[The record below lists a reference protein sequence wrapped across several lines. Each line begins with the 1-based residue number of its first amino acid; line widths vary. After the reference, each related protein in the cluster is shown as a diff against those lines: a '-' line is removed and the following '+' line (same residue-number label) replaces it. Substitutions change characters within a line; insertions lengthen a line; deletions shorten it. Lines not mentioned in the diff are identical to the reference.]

1 MKTTDLV
8 YPISI
13 LLVAGISSFLG
24 AYLVGKP
31 IIPPQPD
38 LSDLKKLEII
48 SKQLTELQKNHQT
61 LATSLQSLSNNPN
74 QSQEILLAKLQAIET
89 KLNNTS
95 PQVAQSNVAPI
106 VSTPS
111 TENKTNKTPEI
122 PISKQIDHDA
132 LQTVTKDMYST
143 DFNTRQRALRAMVLL
158 GSPEIKQQI
167 GQIILNEDENVALRR
182 DLIQSMDWQG
192 LGDQLVGLFE
202 KSKDSAIRFAAISAV
217 DSSNLSE
224 TEKQSFENSLLNNV
238 TVESDDF
245 IKIATLDYFSN
256 HNREQLQ
263 SVINKLNPQEISP
276 QLQDHIKFL
285 TTPSQE
291 TPASNNSG

>member
-1 MKTTDLV
+1 MKTTDFI
-8 YPISI
+8 YPISL
-13 LLVAGISSFLG
+13 LLVAGISSFTG

-31 IIPPQPD
+31 VISPQPD

-48 SKQLTELQKNHQT
+48 SKQLAELQKNHQT
-61 LATSLQSLSNNPN
+61 FITSLQSLSNSSN
-74 QSQEILLAKLQAIET
+74 QTQETLLAKLQIIET
-89 KLNNTS
+89 KLNNPL
-95 PQVAQSNVAPI
+95 PQVTQSNVAPI
-106 VSTPS
+106 VSIALP
-111 TENKTNKTPEI
+111 ENQTIKNQDVTLN
-122 PISKQIDHDA
+122 KQIDHDA

-143 DFNTRQRALRAMVLL
+143 DFNTRQRALKALIVL

-217 DSSNLSE
+217 DSSNLNE
-224 TEKQSFENSLLNNV
+224 TEKQTFENSLLNNF

-245 IKIATLDYFSN
+245 IRIATLDYFSN

-263 SVINKLNPQEISP
+263 LVINKLNPQEISP

-285 TTPSQE
+285 TTPTQE
-291 TPASNNSG
+291 TPASNN

>member
-1 MKTTDLV
+1 M
-8 YPISI
+8 
-13 LLVAGISSFLG
+13 
-24 AYLVGKP
+24 
-31 IIPPQPD
+31 
-38 LSDLKKLEII
+38 
-48 SKQLTELQKNHQT
+48 
-61 LATSLQSLSNNPN
+61 
-74 QSQEILLAKLQAIET
+74 AKLQAIET

-95 PQVAQSNVAPI
+95 PQVAQSNVAPV
-106 VSTPS
+106 VSTPPI
-111 TENKTNKTPEI
+111 ENQTNKTQDVS
-122 PISKQIDHDA
+122 ISKHIDHDA
-132 LQTVTKDMYST
+132 LQTVTKDMEST

-217 DSSNLSE
+217 DSSNLNE

-238 TVESDDF
+238 TVEPDDF

-263 SVINKLNPQEISP
+263 LVINKLNPQEISP

-285 TTPSQE
+285 TTPTQE
-291 TPASNNSG
+291 TPASNN

>member
-1 MKTTDLV
+1 MKTTDLI
-8 YPISI
+8 YSISL
-13 LLVAGISSFLG
+13 LLVAGISSFMG

-31 IIPPQPD
+31 VIPPQPD

-48 SKQLTELQKNHQT
+48 SKQLAELQKNHQT
-61 LATSLQSLSNNPN
+61 FATSLQSLSNIPN
-74 QSQEILLAKLQAIET
+74 QSQETLLAKLQAIET
-89 KLNNTS
+89 KLNNI
-95 PQVAQSNVAPI
+95 PVQVAQPNIPSV

-111 TENKTNKTPEI
+111 TENKTNKTQDVS
-122 PISKQIDHDA
+122 ISKQIDHDA

-143 DFNTRQRALRAMVLL
+143 NFNTRHRALRAMVLL

-167 GQIILNEDENVALRR
+167 GQIILNEEEDIALRR
-182 DLIQSMDWQG
+182 DLIQNMDWQG
-192 LGDQLVGLFE
+192 NGEHLTKLFE
-202 KSKDSAIRFAAISAV
+202 NSKDVTIRAAAISAV
-217 DSSNLSE
+217 DSSNLNE
-224 TEKQSFENSLLNNV
+224 TEKQTFENSLLNNV

-276 QLQDHIKFL
+276 QLLDHIKFL
-285 TTPSQE
+285 TTPTQ
-291 TPASNNSG
+291 